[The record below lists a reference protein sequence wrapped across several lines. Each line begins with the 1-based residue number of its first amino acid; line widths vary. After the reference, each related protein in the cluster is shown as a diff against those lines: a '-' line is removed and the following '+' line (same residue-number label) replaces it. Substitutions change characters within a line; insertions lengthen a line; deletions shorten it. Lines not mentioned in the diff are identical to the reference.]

1 MKALI
6 AVACLLVAAESA
18 PAQNYYRAVQ
28 QARRTSAQNAAEQ
41 QRLQRAE
48 NGPAAP
54 APVAPA
60 TAPAAPAAPVN
71 PVLQATLN
79 NIASL
84 QSDFA
89 GLINAAGDK
98 PDPARKTSL
107 LNNLTQAAQGTK
119 ASADSVQ
126 KLADDLATA
135 VTGKNKLAAA
145 QQTKLARD
153 VHALFNSAHLSAA
166 QQKLLLDEVRKTLTD
181 GGASP
186 DTAAG
191 VVADLQ
197 TVASETK

>member
-6 AVACLLVAAESA
+6 AVACVLVAAESA
-18 PAQNYYRAVQ
+18 PAQNYHRAVQ

-48 NGPAAP
+48 NGPTAP
-54 APVAPA
+54 
-60 TAPAAPAAPVN
+60 APAAPATTPVAPIN

-89 GLINAAGDK
+89 GLASTAGDK

-119 ASADSVQ
+119 ASASSVQ
-126 KLADDLATA
+126 KLADDLVTA

-153 VHALFNSAHLSAA
+153 VHALFNSAHLSAV
-166 QQKLLLDEVRKTLTD
+166 QQKMLLDEVQKTLTD
-181 GGASP
+181 GGASL

-191 VVADLQ
+191 VVADLK
-197 TVASETK
+197 TVAGETK